1 MEILGIGPL
10 ELFFILI
17 IALIVLG
24 PNDMV
29 KAGRTL
35 GRLMRGIITSPTW
48 QMIQRTSRE
57 FRYLPN
63 KLMRE
68 AGIEE
73 LKESLPKTKELEQ
86 QIGLNALNKELT
98 NDMKTWQKEVSR
110 DLSDWTTT
118 PSPTIASPPPPI
130 DTPPESSESA
140 DQKPDAGLPTGL
152 NGNELPQETHQETTQ
167 ETE

>member
-35 GRLMRGIITSPTW
+35 GRLMRSIVTSPTW

-86 QIGLNALNKELT
+86 QMGLNELNH
-98 NDMKTWQKEVSR
+98 DMKTWQKDISK

-118 PSPTIASPPPPI
+118 PSPTIG
-130 DTPPESSESA
+130 TPSEPLESQNQEPDESS
-140 DQKPDAGLPTGL
+140 PAGLDV
-152 NGNELPQETHQETTQ
+152 NDLPQETQQEPTQ
-167 ETE
+167 ETES

>member
-35 GRLMRGIITSPTW
+35 GRLMRSIVTSPTW
-48 QMIQRTSRE
+48 QMIQQTSRE

-68 AGIEE
+68 AGMEE
-73 LKESLPKTKELEQ
+73 LKESLPKSSDLSKEM
-86 QIGLNALNKELT
+86 GLDDLNK
-98 NDMKTWQKEVSR
+98 DMKSMQK
-110 DLSDWTTT
+110 DFSDWTTT
-118 PSPTIASPPPPI
+118 PSPTIG
-130 DTPPESSESA
+130 TPPGSLETPIQKTTEELTPSPDGDNSSQEV
-140 DQKPDAGLPTGL
+140 QK
-152 NGNELPQETHQETTQ
+152 ETTK
-167 ETE
+167 ETENN

>member
-10 ELFFILI
+10 ELILILI

-35 GRLMRGIITSPTW
+35 GRLMRSIVTSPTW
-48 QMIQRTSRE
+48 QMIQQTSRE

-63 KLMRE
+63 RLMRE
-68 AGIEE
+68 AGMEE
-73 LKESLPKTKELEQ
+73 LKESLPKSKELSKQ
-86 QIGLNALNKELT
+86 MGLDDLNK
-98 NDMKTWQKEVSR
+98 DMKTREK

-118 PSPTIASPPPPI
+118 PSPTIGTPSEPLESPEQ
-130 DTPPESSESA
+130 DSA
-140 DQKPDAGLPTGL
+140 AEISAGLDS
-152 NGNELPQETHQETTQ
+152 NNAAQETQRETST

>member
-35 GRLMRGIITSPTW
+35 GRFMRSIVTSPTW
-48 QMIQRTSRE
+48 QMIQQTSRE
-57 FRYLPN
+57 IRYLPN

-68 AGIEE
+68 AGMED
-73 LKESLPKTKELEQ
+73 LKESLPKPKELSQ
-86 QIGLNALNKELT
+86 QMGLDKLNE
-98 NDMKTWQKEVSR
+98 DMKSWQK

-118 PSPTIASPPPPI
+118 PSPTIGTPSEPLEAPEQNPDTGMSP
-130 DTPPESSESA
+130 
-140 DQKPDAGLPTGL
+140 GLDGD
-152 NGNELPQETHQETTQ
+152 NVAQETQKETTN